1 MRLLKTAILLLG
13 FWALPAHA
21 DDRVVPLEVVQQLY
35 AKPETGDENT
45 EIVDIPMPMSAE
57 LGDLLSDDQA
67 RGSINGTGIGHL
79 DFDWMVNGQDAKITN
94 LQIKRVAVTALSPDD
109 PKREIIVAQFDN
121 FDDPTRI
128 SYFWKYDADR
138 GWLIED
144 VTGWSQ
150 DGLVW
155 TLSLLLKYG
164 Q

>member
-1 MRLLKTAILLLG
+1 MRLLISVILLSG
-13 FWALPAHA
+13 FWFLPAHA
-21 DDRVVPLEVVQQLY
+21 KDRAIPIEIVEQLY
-35 AKPETGDENT
+35 TESETGEQDA
-45 EIVDIPMPMSAE
+45 EIVDIPMPMTAE
-57 LGDLLSDDQA
+57 LGDLLADDHSY
-67 RGSINGTGIGHL
+67 GSINGTGIGRL
-79 DFDWMVNGQDAKITN
+79 DFDWMVNGQDASITN
-94 LQIKRVAVTALSPDD
+94 LEIKRVAVVAYSSDK

-128 SYFWKYDADR
+128 SYYWKYDADR